1 MHYVAYINHVSDEKW
16 TKFEDAA
23 SDERELKMTLKL
35 LHFCTHGGKK
45 AKEMVDEVAKE
56 VDDAGSANE
65 VNDADLSERI
75 ESLEREIVCGDDD
88 LFCNA
93 NSDVGGIN
101 GSGFEIMI
109 TSLALFLF
117 SLIL

>member
-1 MHYVAYINHVSDEKW
+1 MSDEKW
-16 TKFEDAA
+16 TKFAGAA
-23 SDERELKMTLKL
+23 SEDRELEMTLKL

-45 AKEMVDEVAKE
+45 AKEMVDQVAEE
-56 VDDAGSANE
+56 VDDAGSADE
-65 VNDADLSERI
+65 VNDADLTARM
-75 ESLEREIVCGDDD
+75 ESLERSVVCSDDD

-93 NSDVGGIN
+93 NDDTGSSN

-109 TSLALFLF
+109 SSAALFLL

>member
-1 MHYVAYINHVSDEKW
+1 MSDEKW

-93 NSDVGGIN
+93 NSDVGGSSIN